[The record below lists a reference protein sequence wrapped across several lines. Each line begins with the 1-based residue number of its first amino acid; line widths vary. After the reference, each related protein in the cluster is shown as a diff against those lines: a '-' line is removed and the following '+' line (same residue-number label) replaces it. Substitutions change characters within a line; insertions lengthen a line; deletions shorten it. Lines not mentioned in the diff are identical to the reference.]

1 MRIFEKS
8 AFSGFSFLERIVE
21 TLETCENRIRSERLS
36 RGMTLNE
43 LSDASGVSVSSLSRY
58 ERGCDVPSSALHRI
72 ADAMDTDSAVLL
84 DHPDKMP
91 RIAELELR
99 LKHANAVIPKQEQ
112 IIRQKS
118 VDARRKD
125 VLIFVLVFIVLV
137 ALLSLLVDLCNPNIG
152 WVRAFALASFVPV

>member
-1 MRIFEKS
+1 
-8 AFSGFSFLERIVE
+8 
-21 TLETCENRIRSERLS
+21 
-36 RGMTLNE
+36 MTLNE
-43 LSDASGVSVSSLSRY
+43 LSDASGVSVASLSRY

-84 DHPDKMP
+84 DQPDKMP

-99 LKHANAVIPKQEQ
+99 LKHANAILSKQEQ

-118 VDARRKD
+118 VEARRKD
-125 VLIFVLVFIVLV
+125 ILIGVLVCIVLV

-152 WVRAFALASFVPV
+152 WVRASALASFVPV

>member
-1 MRIFEKS
+1 
-8 AFSGFSFLERIVE
+8 
-21 TLETCENRIRSERLS
+21 
-36 RGMTLNE
+36 MTLNE

-99 LKHANAVIPKQEQ
+99 LKHANAVISKQDQ

-118 VDARRKD
+118 VEARRKD

-152 WVRAFALASFVPV
+152 WVRA

>member
-58 ERGCDVPSSALHRI
+58 ERGCDVHRVRSAPDRGRDGHGQRRAAGPS
-72 ADAMDTDSAVLL
+72 
-84 DHPDKMP
+84 
-91 RIAELELR
+91 
-99 LKHANAVIPKQEQ
+99 
-112 IIRQKS
+112 
-118 VDARRKD
+118 
-125 VLIFVLVFIVLV
+125 
-137 ALLSLLVDLCNPNIG
+137 G
-152 WVRAFALASFVPV
+152 

>member
-21 TLETCENRIRSERLS
+21 TLETCENRIRSYRLS

-72 ADAMDTDSAVLL
+72 ADAMDTDSALLL
-84 DHPDKMP
+84 DHPNKMP

-99 LKHANAVIPKQEQ
+99 LKHANAVISKQEQ

-118 VDARRKD
+118 VESRRKD

-152 WVRAFALASFVPV
+152 WVRA